1 MIVHA
6 AKDPVVMKASMGTER
21 VRRTWCGELALLTS
35 CSEGPNGRS
44 VTCSECKKRLR
55 EAGVY
60 VKGL

>member
-1 MIVHA
+1 
-6 AKDPVVMKASMGTER
+6 MKASMGTER